1 MQPFESAD
9 APLFFGRE
17 ALTDLLVDHLRRH
30 EVLVVVG
37 ASGSGK
43 SSLLRAGLAP
53 ALSAGRTLAGNGRAL
68 QNTAEW
74 EQKIITPTGRPLASL
89 AAAMTEG
96 DSLAAAARL
105 ADDLAADPRCLGLL
119 MARRATTGG
128 GQGRRLLLIVDQFEE
143 VFTLCPREEERTAFV
158 ESLMSAV
165 SVERGG
171 CGGPLTLAL
180 ALRADFYGQC
190 ARYPSL
196 RRALECCQQYIGA
209 MDEAELRRCIQSPLA
224 VGGWHME
231 PGLVDLIVQDAGAEP
246 GALPLLSHALLETWR
261 RRAGRTL
268 TLEGYRATGG
278 VQGAIAATAE
288 AVFAQFDAEEQGV
301 ARRIFLRLTAL
312 GDGMRETRR
321 RVPTGELLPEAETT
335 ARPLVESVL
344 DTLAASRLVT
354 LGVDT
359 VEVAHEALI
368 REWPRLRGWLAEDRE
383 GLRLHRRLGEA
394 AVSWDGMRDTAD
406 LYRGARL
413 GQTVEWASRHPG
425 DLSLLEA
432 AFLTASQAEASRA
445 EAERE
450 AQQRRELEAA
460 QRVAATEKAR
470 ADEQR
475 ASNRAFRRGA
485 VWLTAALV
493 FALAMTAL
501 AMVMWR
507 EARASA
513 LAAQRE
519 RAVALS
525 RELAASSEAAGDIDA
540 ERSILLAI
548 EAVEA
553 ARSAGVA
560 APPEAE
566 AALHHAAESSRL
578 DARFAG
584 QGTVGM
590 SPDGALAAIQ
600 VGDALRV
607 VEPRRGGGRRTGG
620 RRGPLHG
627 LRCGRAVRV

>member
-1 MQPFESAD
+1 
-9 APLFFGRE
+9 
-17 ALTDLLVDHLRRH
+17 
-30 EVLVVVG
+30 
-37 ASGSGK
+37 
-43 SSLLRAGLAP
+43 
-53 ALSAGRTLAGNGRAL
+53 
-68 QNTAEW
+68 
-74 EQKIITPTGRPLASL
+74 
-89 AAAMTEG
+89 
-96 DSLAAAARL
+96 
-105 ADDLAADPRCLGLL
+105 

-566 AALHHAAESSRL
+566 AALHHAAQSSRL

-607 VEPRRGGGRRTGG
+607 VEPRRVAGAANRRTARPVTRSPMRAG
-620 RRGPLHG
+620 RSRL
-627 LRCGRAVRV
+627 AVTAVFSR